1 MKSINQKNKDN
12 VKSFLNLY
20 EYIYDLK
27 NQHPNHNLKE
37 FHKVIGFEDRHP
49 QISKNFLNLQMKIDI
64 EKNFLIGKKA
74 SGRKSSYG
82 KSILLSLPSSIQ
94 LEEGKDYKKIRD
106 LILIRLVN
114 FISSEY
120 KLNYD
125 KSQRDRFINN
135 YILSTAHL
143 QNSNN
148 HINILVPNVFIDYNN
163 ENKLLRVDLGK
174 RKLSYFVKQS
184 FNYIMLQY
192 FNNNYLDYEIQAHKI
207 SKKTNLYSY
216 KLKQDLI
223 NQISNMK
230 NLFNLTNENLTKLQK
245 RVDIYLNRMD
255 TAIEEQNKDKFEKN
269 KELIER
275 NIEKIKEELQKD
287 YSKQEIKPDL
297 LSIFDKIKIELENK
311 SYTNTKSGLTR

>member
-1 MKSINQKNKDN
+1 MNMDLQKS
-12 VKSFLNLY
+12 L
-20 EYIYDLK
+20 
-27 NQHPNHNLKE
+27 
-37 FHKVIGFEDRHP
+37 
-49 QISKNFLNLQMKIDI
+49 LQG
-64 EKNFLIGKKA
+64 GKK
-74 SGRKSSYG
+74 SCGRKSSYG

-94 LEEGKDYKKIRD
+94 LEEKDYKRIRD
-106 LILIRLVN
+106 LILIKLVN

-163 ENKLLRVDLGK
+163 ENKLIRVDLGK
-174 RKLSYFVKQS
+174 RKVSYFIKKS
-184 FNYIMLQY
+184 FNYIMLNY
-192 FNNNYLDYEIQAHKI
+192 FNKNYLDYEIKSHKET
-207 SKKTNLYSY
+207 KKLNSQYNY
-216 KLKQDLI
+216 KLKQVEEQKEDLTH
-223 NQISNMK
+223 QISNMK

-255 TAIEEQNKDKFEKN
+255 TAIKEQDKIKFEKN
-269 KELIER
+269 KELVQSNIER
-275 NIEKIKEELQKD
+275 IKNELIQKD

-311 SYTNTKSGLTR
+311 SYTNTNTKSGLTR